1 MNIGGD
7 IYVQKFITG
16 VVDTGDQNR
25 NNGAS
30 FFLLYFV
37 DILFGW
43 YNVTTFLEKFVFAKR
58 SLNIFILILNKRP
71 FFIFYVPLPYI
82 TNLIDSCPNS

>member
-1 MNIGGD
+1 MSKSLSPASLTPVIKIG
-7 IYVQKFITG
+7 IMELV
-16 VVDTGDQNR
+16 
-25 NNGAS
+25 